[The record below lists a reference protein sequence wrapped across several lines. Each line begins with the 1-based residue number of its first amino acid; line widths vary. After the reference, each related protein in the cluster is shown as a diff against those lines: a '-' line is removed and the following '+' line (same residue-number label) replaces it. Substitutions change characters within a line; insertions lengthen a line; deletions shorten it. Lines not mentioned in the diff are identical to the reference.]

1 MATAHDKLR
10 NSLNLNIIKHIF
22 NTLDEG
28 ILVVDSNCK
37 VLFYNQTL
45 SKYEGLEPQNV
56 VGKLLFDVF
65 PSLTPEESTLYQVVM
80 TGEPITGRFQ
90 RYINYNGRQ
99 LQTVNTTIP
108 IIEEGEIVG
117 ALEVSRDM
125 SVIIDLTDKVAELQQ
140 QKAARPKFPGSNGF
154 RFSFAD
160 IIGSNRKIREII
172 EGLKKVAR
180 TSSSVLLYGETG
192 TGKELFAQS
201 IHYESPRKNHAFIA
215 QNCAALPESLLE
227 SLLFGTTRG
236 SFTGALDKPGLFEQ
250 AHGGTILL
258 DEINSM
264 GFFLQA
270 KILRVLQEGLVRRL
284 GGAEDIPV
292 NVRIIATTNE
302 KPSVLLK
309 AGKLRKDLF
318 YRLSVIYVEIPALRE
333 RIEDV
338 EELARYFVAKYNS
351 KFNKSITHIDDR
363 LLKRLQDYRWPGN
376 VRELEHVIEAMM
388 NFADDGRL
396 TMQYLDYLGCS
407 AFKDYL
413 ESEYCVRN
421 GIRDDI
427 GLVEKNM
434 IINMLDEYDGN
445 ISHAAKAM
453 GLKRQALQYRLKKY
467 NIFLKDQKA

>member
-1 MATAHDKLR
+1 M
-10 NSLNLNIIKHIF
+10 
-22 NTLDEG
+22 
-28 ILVVDSNCK
+28 
-37 VLFYNQTL
+37 
-45 SKYEGLEPQNV
+45 
-56 VGKLLFDVF
+56 
-65 PSLTPEESTLYQVVM
+65 
-80 TGEPITGRFQ
+80 
-90 RYINYNGRQ
+90 
-99 LQTVNTTIP
+99 
-108 IIEEGEIVG
+108 
-117 ALEVSRDM
+117 
-125 SVIIDLTDKVAELQQ
+125 
-140 QKAARPKFPGSNGF
+140 
-154 RFSFAD
+154 
-160 IIGSNRKIREII
+160 
-172 EGLKKVAR
+172 
-180 TSSSVLLYGETG
+180 
-192 TGKELFAQS
+192 
-201 IHYESPRKNHAFIA
+201 
-215 QNCAALPESLLE
+215 
-227 SLLFGTTRG
+227 
-236 SFTGALDKPGLFEQ
+236 
-250 AHGGTILL
+250 
-258 DEINSM
+258 
-264 GFFLQA
+264 
-270 KILRVLQEGLVRRL
+270 
-284 GGAEDIPV
+284 
-292 NVRIIATTNE
+292 
-302 KPSVLLK
+302 LLK